1 MMQGMHMRC
10 VGPSLRNM
18 KKLLKISQAVY
29 DMKTQEHNTEEY
41 KDTIRLYISLCY
53 RNSQNFL
60 LVLQYNIIMV
70 NIWYTLIGM
79 KSLVLLHENF

>member
-18 KKLLKISQAVY
+18 KKLLKISQAVC
-29 DMKTQEHNTEEY
+29 DMKTREHNTEEY

-53 RNSQNFL
+53 CNSQKFFL
-60 LVLQYNIIMV
+60 LVLQYIMV